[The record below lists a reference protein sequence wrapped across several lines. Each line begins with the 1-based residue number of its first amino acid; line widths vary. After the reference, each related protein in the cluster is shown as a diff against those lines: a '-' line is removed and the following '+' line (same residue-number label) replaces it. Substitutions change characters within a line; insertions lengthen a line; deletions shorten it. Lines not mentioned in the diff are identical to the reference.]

1 MDIAIKLAD
10 DCCKYGKENEG
21 NGSVLA
27 RTALHFGT
35 LHNSME
41 REREALLKTLA
52 DQVFGPLRAMIT
64 SAPLEDARHLTHRYE
79 RLRQEVESQVNEVVR
94 RQLRSRD
101 AGGTPDNS
109 IKLQHAES
117 KLSELKSAMSALGR
131 EATAAML
138 SVEDQQ
144 QKITFQRLLMMV
156 DAERTYHRNSAA
168 ILDQL
173 HAKMILEKQHGN
185 LPESATTDMEP
196 YSQITSEHTN
206 AVNAHDSINAP
217 TAPVDATA
225 LNTREGSNASNTH
238 EGSNASNTREGSNA
252 SNTCEDTAANTHE
265 DSNAFN
271 TRENTPAVNM
281 NEGLNVLNT
290 HEATAAL
297 KNDDDQN
304 AVCTMKDPSG
314 PDMHEDIKSKKS
326 GDLVEGSPN
335 TVYFIAEVL
344 HPFDAQSDG
353 ELSLSVGDYVVVRR
367 VLPDGWSEG
376 ECKGKAGWFPSAYIE
391 RRDKAPASK
400 VIDS

>member
-1 MDIAIKLAD
+1 MESIRRQASKFREQVAKQQQAVLKQFSVRFGNDFVIADEDDIRCHEQLQKLYNSTKAAKRLQRDIARGVEALIAISSKQMDIAIKLAG
-10 DCCKYGKENEG
+10 DCCKYGTENEG

-27 RTALHFGT
+27 RAALHFGT

-144 QKITFQRLLMMV
+144 QQITFQRLLMMV

-168 ILDQL
+168 ILDKL
-173 HAKMILEKQHGN
+173 HAEMILEKQHGN

-196 YSQITSEHTN
+196 YYLMDGLKESAKEKRGGFRL
-206 AVNAHDSINAP
+206 P
-217 TAPVDATA
+217 T
-225 LNTREGSNASNTH
+225 
-238 EGSNASNTREGSNA
+238 
-252 SNTCEDTAANTHE
+252 
-265 DSNAFN
+265 
-271 TRENTPAVNM
+271 
-281 NEGLNVLNT
+281 LNVETKLRQ
-290 HEATAAL
+290 ARWVDKL
-297 KNDDDQN
+297 VK
-304 AVCTMKDPSG
+304 
-314 PDMHEDIKSKKS
+314 IKSFRDFDFKERCFSVSRLPSLVQMAYFFS
-326 GDLVEGSPN
+326 GDKRTLTRAS
-335 TVYFIAEVL
+335 
-344 HPFDAQSDG
+344 G
-353 ELSLSVGDYVVVRR
+353 EEWHVMWQPRG
-367 VLPDGWSEG
+367 
-376 ECKGKAGWFPSAYIE
+376 
-391 RRDKAPASK
+391 
-400 VIDS
+400 